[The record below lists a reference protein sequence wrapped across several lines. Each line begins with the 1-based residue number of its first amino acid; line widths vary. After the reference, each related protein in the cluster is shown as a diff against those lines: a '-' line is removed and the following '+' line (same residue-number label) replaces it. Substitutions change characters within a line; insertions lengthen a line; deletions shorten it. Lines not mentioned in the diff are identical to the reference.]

1 MLRNLKNLSATVVM
15 MVTALCG
22 FVRAEDEMDKQ
33 IRDEKRP
40 AAPEFDG
47 ASAWINTEGGKPI
60 KMADLKGKVVLLD
73 FWTYGCINCI
83 HIIPDLKKLE
93 KKYAKELVVIGVH
106 SAKFENEKATENIRT
121 AALRYGIEHPIANDN
136 KFTIWQAYDVN
147 AWPTQ
152 VLIDPD
158 GKYIGRVGGEGNYE
172 VIDTF
177 IGATIKVFDE
187 RKKMDRT
194 KVIGKPEEI
203 STKGLLFAA
212 KVIAQE
218 TPKRLFVADTNHNR
232 ILEMTVDG
240 TVKRIIGGG
249 TAHGL
254 KDGTF
259 KEAQFHMPHGM
270 AVTGDTLYVADCE
283 NHVIRKV
290 DLKTEKVETIAGVG
304 KQIHAGALQPD
315 AMMPAKTTPLN
326 SPWDVLLSPDA
337 KTLYIAMA
345 GDHRIW
351 YMDLVKNEV
360 AVLAGD
366 AREAITDGSFAKSS
380 YAQASGLTLK
390 DDVLYVA
397 DSEGSAIR
405 ALDLKKKV
413 ASTVIGNANSP
424 KSLFTFGDKDGKIGE
439 ALLQHCLAVIW
450 DEGTKKLLVADSY
463 NHKIKLVDPVA
474 KTSVTFLGAGKPG
487 SKDGSATECQFYEP
501 GGLAILDG
509 KLYIADTNNHA
520 IRVCDLKT
528 KAVTTLKVT
537 FPK

>member
-1 MLRNLKNLSATVVM
+1 MPRLIYAFLIAATLFAVGVH
-15 MVTALCG
+15 
-22 FVRAEDEMDKQ
+22 AEDEMDKQ

-40 AAPEFDG
+40 AAPDFDG

-106 SAKFENEKATENIRT
+106 SAKFDNEKATENIRT

-177 IGATIKVFDE
+177 IGHTVKVFDE
-187 RKKMDRT
+187 RKKMDRA

-203 STKGLLFAA
+203 ATQGLLFAA

-232 ILEMTVDG
+232 IVEMGVDG
-240 TVKRIIGGG
+240 SVKRIIGGTEIG
-249 TAHGL
+249 M

-259 KEAQFHMPHGM
+259 KEARFHKPHGM

-283 NHVIRKV
+283 NHVIRKI
-290 DLKTEKVETIAGVG
+290 DLKAEKVETIAGVG

-326 SPWDVLLSPDA
+326 SPWDVLLSPDN

-366 AREAITDGSFAKSS
+366 AREAITDGTFAKSS

-474 KTSVTFLGAGKPG
+474 KTSVTFLGTGKPG
-487 SKDGSATECQFYEP
+487 LKDGAATECQFYEP